1 MGIAFFLLVYC
12 YIIVIIYI
20 FLEFLIRGGIN
31 VHIATQSV
39 ILNPRTHLCN
49 KSNDKHAKFIRNT
62 NPLVVRD
69 TLKIPAGVNFKNI
82 VRRNKAIDV
91 WILTIFRLIYCV
103 NHPAVICFY
112 LYILF
117 KRCMGYVVSLTIE
130 IPVCYEWDLNYFILY
145 TTAINIC
152 HFV

>member
-1 MGIAFFLLVYC
+1 M
-12 YIIVIIYI
+12 
-20 FLEFLIRGGIN
+20 IRGGIN

-49 KSNDKHAKFIRNT
+49 KSNDKHAMFIRNT
-62 NPLVVRD
+62 NALVVRD

-91 WILTIFRLIYCV
+91 WILTIFQLIYCV

-145 TTAINIC
+145 TTATNIC